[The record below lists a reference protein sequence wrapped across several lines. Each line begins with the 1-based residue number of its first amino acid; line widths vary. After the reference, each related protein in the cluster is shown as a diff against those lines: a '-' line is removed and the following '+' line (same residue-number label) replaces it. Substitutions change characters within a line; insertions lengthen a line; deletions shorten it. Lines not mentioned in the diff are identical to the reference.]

1 MHMEGRLQVFSGN
14 ANLALAKEISAC
26 LNMNLGRALV
36 TTFKNGETRI
46 KIEENVRGSDVFI
59 VQPTCIPVNE
69 NLMELLILID
79 AVKRASAAR
88 ITAVIPYYGYAKQE
102 KKTTGREPISAKL
115 VANLIR
121 TAGAHRVLTMDL
133 HAPAIEG
140 FFDIPV
146 DHLQAGQLLS
156 EYVRGLNLKDP
167 VVISPDAGGVGRAN
181 EFRER
186 IGASLAIIA
195 KQRPRPDTVEMIEMV
210 GDVAGRP
217 AVIVDDMISTGGTLV
232 EAAKSLLQ
240 RGATHVYACA
250 THGIFAGDG
259 LTALR
264 NSQMVETIVT
274 DTIPQSPEAANS
286 RVRTISVAPL
296 FAEAILRIHKDLSL
310 SALFSYRTTVDVI
323 DVPLHWLGI
332 LVCMLA
338 IGLASAAEAAMSSIS
353 RRQLNG
359 LHHSS
364 RATLVYDLINDAYR
378 FKVSLLLLNTM
389 ALIGLTALTVG
400 LVQSLPIWYQFGWL
414 LALTVGIASN
424 LL

>member
-1 MHMEGRLQVFSGN
+1 
-14 ANLALAKEISAC
+14 
-26 LNMNLGRALV
+26 LV

-88 ITAVIPYYGYAKQE
+88 ITAVIPDYGYAKQE

-195 KQRPRPDTVEMIEMV
+195 KQRPRPDTVEMIEN
-210 GDVAGRP
+210 GGRC
-217 AVIVDDMISTGGTLV
+217 G
-232 EAAKSLLQ
+232 
-240 RGATHVYACA
+240 
-250 THGIFAGDG
+250 
-259 LTALR
+259 
-264 NSQMVETIVT
+264 
-274 DTIPQSPEAANS
+274 
-286 RVRTISVAPL
+286 
-296 FAEAILRIHKDLSL
+296 
-310 SALFSYRTTVDVI
+310 
-323 DVPLHWLGI
+323 
-332 LVCMLA
+332 
-338 IGLASAAEAAMSSIS
+338 
-353 RRQLNG
+353 
-359 LHHSS
+359 
-364 RATLVYDLINDAYR
+364 RATRRNR
-378 FKVSLLLLNTM
+378 R
-389 ALIGLTALTVG
+389 
-400 LVQSLPIWYQFGWL
+400 
-414 LALTVGIASN
+414 
-424 LL
+424 

>member
-1 MHMEGRLQVFSGN
+1 MEGRLQVFSGN
-14 ANLALAKEISAC
+14 ANLALAEDIAAC
-26 LNMNLGRALV
+26 LNLNLGRALV
-36 TTFKNGETRI
+36 STFKNGETRI

-59 VQPTCIPVNE
+59 VQPTCTPVND
-69 NLMELLILID
+69 NLMQLLILID

-115 VANLIR
+115 VANMIR

-156 EYVRGLNLKDP
+156 DYVRSLNLKDP

-181 EFRER
+181 IFRER

-195 KQRPRPDTVEMIEMV
+195 KQRPRPDAVEMLEMV
-210 GDVAGRP
+210 GDVKGRP

-240 RGATHVYACA
+240 RGATQVYACA

-259 LTALR
+259 ITALR
-264 NSQMVETIVT
+264 NSELVETIIT
-274 DTIPQSPEAANS
+274 DTIPLDPSAAGS
-286 RVRTISVAPL
+286 RIKAISVAPL

-310 SALFSYRTTVDVI
+310 SALF
-323 DVPLHWLGI
+323 
-332 LVCMLA
+332 
-338 IGLASAAEAAMSSIS
+338 
-353 RRQLNG
+353 N
-359 LHHSS
+359 
-364 RATLVYDLINDAYR
+364 N
-378 FKVSLLLLNTM
+378 
-389 ALIGLTALTVG
+389 
-400 LVQSLPIWYQFGWL
+400 
-414 LALTVGIASN
+414 
-424 LL
+424 